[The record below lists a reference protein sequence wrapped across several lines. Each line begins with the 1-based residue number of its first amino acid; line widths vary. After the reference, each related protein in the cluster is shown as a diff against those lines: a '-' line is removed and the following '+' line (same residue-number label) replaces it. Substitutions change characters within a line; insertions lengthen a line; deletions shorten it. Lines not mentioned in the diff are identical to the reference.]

1 MWFAIIDIRSSD
13 ILEFAYINPICHCG
27 IVPVEITLHRLDVLN
42 MEAKNIVVEN
52 SILDEIIMYAFSEE
66 HFCGLCDFSLRLS
79 VDLKTRCAGKSEELS
94 LLEMPNNVLVHIT
107 KLTAVTLV
115 DDEDNLL
122 VLIGI
127 HNLCILRTL
136 HSVRH
141 LLHRCDDELSV
152 FVLHL
157 FYKDISSI
165 SGINRTSFKFVE
177 LFCGLGVQVLPV
189 YKEDDLFDIGIGCED
204 LCRLKRCQHFS
215 CAGCMPNIGVA
226 IGEGGLP
233 DKSLYRIYLIGTHY
247 HEQLVRVIQDG
258 ISRQHLDD
266 MVSGKEGDRELFQI
280 GDTHIV
286 EVRPEEGK
294 TVKHISVGVGKV
306 FCIRKYKNPTEVSD
320 LMFTEL
326 IDKIVVYES
335 EGVGKART
343 QKVDIYF
350 NYVGQVD
357 IAYTE
362 EELAE
367 IKEQEE
373 QVEKKRLEKQR
384 QREKAY
390 REKRKAKKLAE
401 NGGEIVKTKV
411 CPHCQKEFIPT
422 SNRQIFCSK
431 DCCYQARQDKTKAD
445 REAEKGNHYYRQ
457 RVCAVCGSTYW
468 PTHSQQKFCSAECK
482 KVNHNKKTLEFYYK
496 KQKDSSRWLNLP
508 VFNISIASSHK
519 CRASSSVFG

>member
-1 MWFAIIDIRSSD
+1 MTKAFA
-13 ILEFAYINPICHCG
+13 LELQSLWKDKQEEKPKHNQ
-27 IVPVEITLHRLDVLN
+27 
-42 MEAKNIVVEN
+42 
-52 SILDEIIMYAFSEE
+52 SE
-66 HFCGLCDFSLRLS
+66 
-79 VDLKTRCAGKSEELS
+79 
-94 LLEMPNNVLVHIT
+94 
-107 KLTAVTLV
+107 
-115 DDEDNLL
+115 
-122 VLIGI
+122 
-127 HNLCILRTL
+127 
-136 HSVRH
+136 
-141 LLHRCDDELSV
+141 
-152 FVLHL
+152 
-157 FYKDISSI
+157 
-165 SGINRTSFKFVE
+165 
-177 LFCGLGVQVLPV
+177 
-189 YKEDDLFDIGIGCED
+189 
-204 LCRLKRCQHFS
+204 LKRCQKRYDELS
-215 CAGCMPNIGVA
+215 TLIR
-226 IGEGGLP
+226 GLYENLISGLLP
-233 DKSLYRIYLIGTHY
+233 ERQYKQLMKQYDDEQAELEAKMETSL
-247 HEQLVRVIQDG
+247 
-258 ISRQHLDD
+258 
-266 MVSGKEGDRELFQI
+266 
-280 GDTHIV
+280 
-286 EVRPEEGK
+286 
-294 TVKHISVGVGKV
+294 
-306 FCIRKYKNPTEVSD
+306 IRKYKNPTEVSD

-373 QVEKKRLEKQR
+373 QAEKKRLEKQC

-390 REKRKAKKLAE
+390 REKQKAKKLAE

-482 KVNHNKKTLEFYYK
+482 KVNHNKNPIRTHRRLLLSLPDSRGKFFPFKIRAVKETLFERT
-496 KQKDSSRWLNLP
+496 Q
-508 VFNISIASSHK
+508 ASFILHSADK
-519 CRASSSVFG
+519 RKVI